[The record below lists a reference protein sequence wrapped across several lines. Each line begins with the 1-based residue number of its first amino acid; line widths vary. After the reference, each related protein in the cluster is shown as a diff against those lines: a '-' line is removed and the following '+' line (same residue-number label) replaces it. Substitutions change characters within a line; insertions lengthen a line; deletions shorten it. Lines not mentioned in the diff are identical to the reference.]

1 MFSIFDRFRRK
12 RADEEEYEE
21 EYLEQ
26 EKAEEIGG
34 EPEVHEER
42 RPTEALLQDL
52 WENRKEHPGDMK
64 VVEFFLPALRERLDT
79 HEIKRQAA
87 EVMAKQTLDEEAMRD
102 SGGKTLEVKPADA
115 KCNVYIPSDRMTAFV
130 CVFPPIADGEEITS
144 GGIMEAL
151 ETNKVT
157 FGIDREK
164 IDAIAAGREYGVLF
178 AIARGV
184 RQVDGEDGAV
194 VDHYSREQDVGLK
207 EDERGKV
214 DHKSLH
220 RFKSVAEGEVICEII
235 PPTQGENGIDVT
247 GKELKAKNG
256 RAPKVP
262 QGKNTVLSEE
272 GTKLTAGMDGDISF
286 YNGAFHVERLLTI
299 QESVDI
305 SVGNLDYNGNILI
318 QEDVMAGFT
327 VRATGNIVVRGTVSG
342 GTLHAGGN
350 IEIAKGVNGGT
361 LEADG
366 DIKLS
371 FMENTHVTCKQ
382 DVKAATIINSDIT
395 CGGSVIVKD
404 GKGILI
410 GGSVTAGKS
419 VEAKRIGNQSGCEN
433 TIKIGHALQA
443 DDNLDYLRKEL
454 KAKKAKLDE
463 VQKNINYLKGKS
475 SLSPEKQALV
485 EKLQIQSM
493 VHVEEIEG
501 IAEKLEKLENER
513 PDFSECRVY
522 SETIYPM
529 TNISLEYA
537 KLTIRDTT
545 ARCMVYYQ
553 DGELLMGTF

>member
-1 MFSIFDRFRRK
+1 M
-12 RADEEEYEE
+12 
-21 EYLEQ
+21 
-26 EKAEEIGG
+26 
-34 EPEVHEER
+34 
-42 RPTEALLQDL
+42 
-52 WENRKEHPGDMK
+52 
-64 VVEFFLPALRERLDT
+64 
-79 HEIKRQAA
+79 
-87 EVMAKQTLDEEAMRD
+87 
-102 SGGKTLEVKPADA
+102 
-115 KCNVYIPSDRMTAFV
+115 
-130 CVFPPIADGEEITS
+130 
-144 GGIMEAL
+144 
-151 ETNKVT
+151 
-157 FGIDREK
+157 
-164 IDAIAAGREYGVLF
+164 
-178 AIARGV
+178 
-184 RQVDGEDGAV
+184 
-194 VDHYSREQDVGLK
+194 
-207 EDERGKV
+207 
-214 DHKSLH
+214 
-220 RFKSVAEGEVICEII
+220 
-235 PPTQGENGIDVT
+235 
-247 GKELKAKNG
+247 KAKNG

-553 DGELLMGTF
+553 DGELMIGTF